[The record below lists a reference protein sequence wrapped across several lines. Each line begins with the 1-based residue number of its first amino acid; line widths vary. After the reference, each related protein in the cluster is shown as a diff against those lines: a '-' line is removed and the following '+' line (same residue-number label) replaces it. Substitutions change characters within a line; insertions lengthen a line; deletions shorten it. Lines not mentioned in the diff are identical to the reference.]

1 MLRIGLTGSIG
12 CGKSSFSN
20 ILKEHNIPII
30 DADLKGREI
39 YENKEL
45 LEDIEKNFGNSVIN
59 KDGTL
64 NRKNLGK
71 IVFSDDEKLKKLNEL
86 THPAIRKMIKDDLDK
101 YEKNGSKMAVIDA
114 ALLIEGDF
122 MNMLDLV
129 IVITCDEKVQ
139 LKRVVIRDNCSEEEA
154 IGRIK
159 SQMPQEEK
167 IKYAD
172 FVIDNSGTLD
182 QLKEKTEKLIKKI
195 EEKIEKKK

>member
-45 LEDIEKNFGNSVIN
+45 LNDIEKTFGNSVIN
-59 KDGTL
+59 EDGTL

-71 IVFSDDEKLKKLNEL
+71 IVFNNDEKLRKLNEL
-86 THPAIRKMIKDDLDK
+86 THPAIRKMIKDDLDE
-101 YEKNGSKMAVIDA
+101 YEKNGSKMVVIDA

-129 IVITCDEKVQ
+129 IVITCDEKIQ
-139 LKRVVIRDNCSEEEA
+139 LQRVVIRDNCSEEEA

-172 FVIDNSGTLD
+172 FVIDNSGTLA
-182 QLKEKTEKLIKKI
+182 QLREKTEKLIKRI
-195 EEKIEKKK
+195 EEKIEK

>member
-101 YEKNGSKMAVIDA
+101 YKKNGSKMAVIDA

>member
-20 ILKEHNIPII
+20 ILKKHNIPII